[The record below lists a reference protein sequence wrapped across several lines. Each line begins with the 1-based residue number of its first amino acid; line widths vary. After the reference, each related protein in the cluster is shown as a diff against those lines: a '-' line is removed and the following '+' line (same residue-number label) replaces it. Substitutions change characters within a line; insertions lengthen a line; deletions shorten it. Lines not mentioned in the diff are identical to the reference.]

1 MIQKKIIL
9 KSEQDTIDLAK
20 EFAAQIKMGDV
31 LALYGE
37 LGSGKTFFSRHLCKF
52 LGVEEIVSSPSYVLM
67 NEYHGKFPI
76 AHLDFYRLGGVE
88 EVLELGLHDIFES
101 GVTIIEW
108 PEIGEEILPEE
119 SIRLH
124 FYFDGNLRWVEY
136 IQ

>member
-52 LGVEEIVSSPSYVLM
+52 LGVEEIVSSPS
-67 NEYHGKFPI
+67 
-76 AHLDFYRLGGVE
+76 
-88 EVLELGLHDIFES
+88 
-101 GVTIIEW
+101 
-108 PEIGEEILPEE
+108 
-119 SIRLH
+119 
-124 FYFDGNLRWVEY
+124 
-136 IQ
+136 